1 MLEGE
6 GSAFCDHRVMFVGW
20 ECEYVWGRVVEV
32 LNI

>member
-6 GSAFCDHRVMFVGW
+6 GSAFCDHRVNVMGW
-20 ECEYVWGRVVEV
+20 ECEYVGRVVEV